1 MNILKGDFKKGSVLK
16 HVTLDGVRLHL
27 KTDERKLWINGYY
40 VLFLNETANYILE
53 KFIDSC
59 YEVPKE
65 EVIERTLKKLKKKY
79 WFTGRE
85 HLRKDLHQ
93 LIGIINSFSR
103 NEIPTNLV
111 GMKYI
116 SDEKKTAPNRMDIS
130 LTYDCNNNCAHC
142 YLPEGVSS
150 RDYHKK
156 ELTTEEWKTAIVK
169 LWRVGI
175 PQIVFTGG
183 ECTLKK
189 DLVELVSFSKK
200 FVTGIISNGTNITY
214 ELARDLKK
222 AELDWI
228 QITLESHKRL
238 VHDKMQGRSGSWV
251 ETMRG
256 INYCI
261 KAGIQ
266 TSINLTITQQN
277 KKDLKGII
285 DLAKNYDIPIVSANA
300 IINSGGGIKQKGK
313 VGISEEELKDLLI
326 DINKY
331 AKKKGIQ
338 FNWFL
343 PTCYKN
349 LDPVKL
355 GFGQRCCS
363 ACNINMMI
371 EPTGDVIPCQSWT
384 ELKLG
389 NILRDDWNLIWNNS
403 FSKKIRA
410 FGYAPKKCDGCSHF
424 ELCGGACPL
433 EHINGA
439 GCAR

>member
-1 MNILKGDFKKGSVLK
+1 MNILKGDFRKRSILK

-27 KTDERKLWINGYY
+27 KTDEGKLWINGYY
-40 VLFLNETANYILE
+40 VLFLNKSANFMLE
-53 KFIDSC
+53 SFIDSC
-59 YEVPKE
+59 YEVPTEK
-65 EVIERTLKKLKKKY
+65 VVERTLNKLKKKY
-79 WFTGRE
+79 WFTSRN
-85 HLRKDLHQ
+85 HLAKDLHQ

-103 NEIPTNLV
+103 NEIPTHLV

-116 SDEKKTAPNRMDIS
+116 SDDKKTAPNRMDLS
-130 LTYDCNNNCAHC
+130 LTYNCNNKCAHC
-142 YLPEGVSS
+142 YLPDGVSS
-150 RDYHKK
+150 KDYPKK
-156 ELTTEEWKTAIVK
+156 ELTTEEWKKVIAK
-169 LWRVGI
+169 LWRAGI
-175 PQIVFTGG
+175 PQIIFTGG
-183 ECTLKK
+183 ECTLRK
-189 DLVELVSFSKK
+189 DLVELVKFSEK
-200 FVTGIISNGTNITY
+200 FVTGIITNGTNITY

-228 QITLESHKRL
+228 QITLESHRRL

-251 ETMRG
+251 ETMKG

-300 IINSGGGIKQKGK
+300 IINSGKGVEQKEK
-313 VGISEEELKDLLI
+313 VGVSEEELKELLVET
-326 DINKY
+326 NNY

-349 LDPVKL
+349 LDPIKL

-371 EPTGDVIPCQSWT
+371 EPTGDIIPCQSWT
-384 ELKLG
+384 QLKLG
-389 NILRDDWNLIWNNS
+389 NMFRDNWKDIWNHPEA
-403 FSKKIRA
+403 KKIRS
-410 FGYAPKKCDGCSHF
+410 FGYAPKKCGGCTHF

-433 EHINGA
+433 EQINNKRCMA
-439 GCAR
+439 